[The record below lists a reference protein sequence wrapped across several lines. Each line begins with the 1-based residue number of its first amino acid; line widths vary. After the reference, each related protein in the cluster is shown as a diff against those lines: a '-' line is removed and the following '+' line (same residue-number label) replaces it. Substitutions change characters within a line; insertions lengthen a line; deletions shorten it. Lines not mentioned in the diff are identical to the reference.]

1 MSESKRENSIVV
13 LHFGKNQPPK
23 CIGIAPNAFG
33 MAAVLAI
40 SRRLKTEGYEYGMS
54 VKPEDVGEAI
64 FGLGFDE
71 VKDWKNFVY
80 IVNHQD
86 KLFDEYLEKIKEKED
101 GTEAG
106 KLD

>member
-1 MSESKRENSIVV
+1 MAKNDESKKENDILV
-13 LHFGKNQPPK
+13 LQFGENRPPK
-23 CIGIAPNAFG
+23 CMGITPNAFG
-33 MAAVLAI
+33 MAAVFII
-40 SRRLKTEGYEYGMS
+40 SKRLKTEGYELGMD

-86 KLFDEYLEKIKEKED
+86 KLFDEYLEKKKEKKD
-101 GTEAG
+101 
-106 KLD
+106 D